1 MNPIFLSLL
10 IYSQEVVK
18 CFKNE
23 RERLF
28 RKSSQSS
35 PFTIALDTVIAPV
48 CANVGGSV
56 ALSLAKGCPPF
67 ELVYNNTNISTDS
80 TMYTINDLPSGANT
94 ILVTDANME
103 TDTVVVFLD
112 EPTGITSSITAN
124 VVLCATQQPAS
135 IQANATGGTGALSYA
150 WSTGDSTANLAN
162 LSAGIYYLTV
172 SDANNCEHL
181 DSISVDTEGLLP
193 LSISVEPISCHDS
206 ADGMATVAPL
216 SGLSPFSWEW
226 LDGQT
231 SSTIDNLS
239 GGSYSV
245 TVTDA
250 LGCTDALD
258 FSILPPDTLGTGIA
272 ITPSSCDG
280 SFTGGVMAIAEGGT
294 GTYSYE
300 WNTNASDASL
310 SNLNAGEYSVTVS
323 DVKGCTDTASIAL
336 TEPPPLMVSIEG
348 AENLCYDELG
358 ALAVTA
364 TGGSYPYHFE
374 WSTGVLDSVLQDIS
388 GGDYTVTVSD
398 ANACDTVLDYTI
410 LQSDAISLEATVI
423 DNTDANAPNGSIVV
437 DNITGGMPDY
447 SYWWED
453 GTTSST
459 LSNLPAG
466 MYALTV
472 TDADSCQQ
480 VFTFEVDFI
489 NSTAE
494 PYLLDMQV
502 YPNPADSKILF
513 DFASP
518 LSRTTELNVM
528 DWTGRIVWQNKLSK
542 GTQVIHWDTSM
553 IPNGG
558 YIYSIR
564 QSGNMLRYGKI
575 MVQH

>member
-1 MNPIFLSLL
+1 MLS
-10 IYSQEVVK
+10 
-18 CFKNE
+18 
-23 RERLF
+23 
-28 RKSSQSS
+28 
-35 PFTIALDTVIAPV
+35 TT
-48 CANVGGSV
+48 
-56 ALSLAKGCPPF
+56 
-67 ELVYNNTNISTDS
+67 
-80 TMYTINDLPSGANT
+80 
-94 ILVTDANME
+94 
-103 TDTVVVFLD
+103 
-112 EPTGITSSITAN
+112 
-124 VVLCATQQPAS
+124 
-135 IQANATGGTGALSYA
+135 
-150 WSTGDSTANLAN
+150 
-162 LSAGIYYLTV
+162 
-172 SDANNCEHL
+172 
-181 DSISVDTEGLLP
+181 
-193 LSISVEPISCHDS
+193 
-206 ADGMATVAPL
+206 
-216 SGLSPFSWEW
+216 
-226 LDGQT
+226 
-231 SSTIDNLS
+231 
-239 GGSYSV
+239 
-245 TVTDA
+245 
-250 LGCTDALD
+250 
-258 FSILPPDTLGTGIA
+258 
-272 ITPSSCDG
+272 
-280 SFTGGVMAIAEGGT
+280 
-294 GTYSYE
+294 
-300 WNTNASDASL
+300 
-310 SNLNAGEYSVTVS
+310 
-323 DVKGCTDTASIAL
+323 
-336 TEPPPLMVSIEG
+336 
-348 AENLCYDELG
+348 
-358 ALAVTA
+358 
-364 TGGSYPYHFE
+364 
-374 WSTGVLDSVLQDIS
+374 
-388 GGDYTVTVSD
+388 
-398 ANACDTVLDYTI
+398 
-410 LQSDAISLEATVI
+410 I